1 MVWHGQPP
9 SVNCPE
15 DVCSKGHDRIC
26 VGFPANRLRCKMKNN
41 VRGNLAN
48 DALEGKAA
56 LISTIRE
63 SRRTAR
69 LRQSNKL
76 GWVEGANASPVILA
90 PSWLSHA
97 LSHPLETCMASYKDA
112 ASTISLQ

>member
-48 DALEGKAA
+48 DALKGKAVPDIHDSGIQTHCEIEA
-56 LISTIRE
+56 IE
-63 SRRTAR
+63 QAW
-69 LRQSNKL
+69 L
-76 GWVEGANASPVILA
+76 GRGR
-90 PSWLSHA
+90 
-97 LSHPLETCMASYKDA
+97 
-112 ASTISLQ
+112 